1 MSEENGSPS
10 ARASSAIQVTPDD
23 GTERPQRVVASSELL
38 AGGREV
44 HIDHNGDV
52 YTLRLTSK
60 GKLILTK

>member
-1 MSEENGSPS
+1 MSDGRGSRTDRVP
-10 ARASSAIQVTPDD
+10 AWQQAPHDD
-23 GTERPQRVVASSELL
+23 GTERPPRLIASSELL

-44 HIDHNGDV
+44 HIDHHGDI

>member
-1 MSEENGSPS
+1 MSDGRGSRPDRVP
-10 ARASSAIQVTPDD
+10 AAVQVPQDE
-23 GTERPQRVVASSELL
+23 GTERPPRVIASGELL

-44 HIDHNGDV
+44 HIDHHGDI